1 MTQRIDE
8 LLNTF
13 DPIDLSRMDRVK
25 LMNRVDTKFA
35 FNFDFLL
42 KILPL
47 LKENYFLLEVE
58 NTRMPSYESL
68 YFDDAD
74 FSFFHDHHKRKSD
87 RFKVRI
93 RRYVESDI
101 YFFEVKHK
109 TKGRTDKNRIKA
121 KSFNDYSSQEFQK
134 FIVEQLENNE
144 KLEPKIWNKFHRL
157 TFVNKTENE
166 RLTLDFDITFS
177 VENKERK
184 FRNLVIAE
192 LKQEKIN
199 RNSTF
204 YRLMKEKMVRP
215 YRLSKYCLGS
225 IELFGEEQ
233 LKFNRFKKKLLHLKK
248 IENNAA

>member
-13 DPIDLSRMDRVK
+13 DPIDLYRMDRVK

-199 RNSTF
+199 RNSSF

>member
-1 MTQRIDE
+1 MTQQIDK
-8 LLNTF
+8 LLNIF

-93 RRYVESDI
+93 RRYVESDM

-109 TKGRTDKNRIKA
+109 TKGRTEKNRIKA
-121 KSFNDYSSQEFQK
+121 KSFDDYSSQEFQK

-177 VENKERK
+177 VENKQRK